1 MSNREYTEAEFMLW
15 PEIPID
21 EIDEFIDGLKPETHQ
36 DIINHLREKRHE
48 AVHAAEQGNY
58 PLALAH
64 GETLL
69 VLCHYY
75 GKTQTLER
83 LARKGHAFVGRKP
96 GSKAAATLYIER
108 HFGTSTMT
116 AREIAETI
124 ISLSKTDPESPYEFE
139 DDNSVYEKGKDG
151 LITTEKLTEK
161 VEYVRKQTRKR

>member
-1 MSNREYTEAEFMLW
+1 MSNREYAEAEFMLW
-15 PEIPID
+15 PDVPID
-21 EIDEFIDGLKPETHQ
+21 EIDDFIDGLNPETHQ

-83 LARKGHAFVGRKP
+83 LARKGQAFVGRKP
-96 GSKAAATLYIER
+96 GSKAATTLYIEKL
-108 HFGTSTMT
+108 FGRSAMT

-124 ISLSKTDPESPYEFE
+124 ISLAATDGESPYEYE
-139 DDNSVYEKGKDG
+139 NDNSVYEKGKDG
-151 LITTEKLTEK
+151 LVTIEKLTEK
-161 VEYVRKQTRKR
+161 VEYVRKQMRKR